1 MKKKKIIT
9 PLFTAVS
16 LALILISPA
25 VLAAGSGIGSMATN
39 AVSDSLF
46 YSIGGGS
53 VISQPA
59 SLNRMQ
65 RLGVSAGINSDL
77 MCGNFDIK
85 TTVGNQLNGL
95 TSGFK
100 DLMGEVMQGATGAVS
115 SLPGMIIQRANPGLY
130 DMITNGIL
138 QAGVSFDKSKLSCE
152 AMSKK
157 LADYTMGDSAWTE
170 SAVGDEY
177 REAINRSGGD
187 ATRAEQAKDKAT
199 GEEGATWIG
208 GKKAGGKGQPAIQ
221 PVRDM
226 AKAGYNMLNGQ
237 PVTSNSSVAS
247 SACNGSS
254 CQIFKNSDAAATAI
268 VQVLGDRSIRTCK
281 DKSQCESGG
290 TDNAP
295 GASVA
300 GTGFGPLLD
309 ESTKVNLEALSKL
322 VSSQGAPSAEELG
335 KLKTG
340 GLPVTRGVIEALR
353 DDTDKNALV
362 QRLAGELA
370 MAHTIETAL
379 AMAHTIETAL
389 AMRRI
394 LTTGESEP
402 NAAAQKQAIEE
413 GDRRIDSLDRELQ
426 ALKNEME
433 LRRAISSNSLLVT
446 LERQEVRNSSN
457 QMQQRTPSTDEGMNS
472 LNQKGGE

>member
-1 MKKKKIIT
+1 MKKKKIMT

-16 LALILISPA
+16 LSLISISPA

-322 VSSQGAPSAEELG
+322 VSSQGA
-335 KLKTG
+335 
-340 GLPVTRGVIEALR
+340 
-353 DDTDKNALV
+353 
-362 QRLAGELA
+362 
-370 MAHTIETAL
+370 
-379 AMAHTIETAL
+379 
-389 AMRRI
+389 
-394 LTTGESEP
+394 
-402 NAAAQKQAIEE
+402 
-413 GDRRIDSLDRELQ
+413 
-426 ALKNEME
+426 
-433 LRRAISSNSLLVT
+433 
-446 LERQEVRNSSN
+446 
-457 QMQQRTPSTDEGMNS
+457 
-472 LNQKGGE
+472 

>member
-16 LALILISPA
+16 LALISISPA

-177 REAINRSGGD
+177 RDAINRSGGD

-254 CQIFKNSDAAATAI
+254 CQIFKNSDEAATAI

-309 ESTKVNLEALSKL
+309 ESTKVNLETLSKL

-362 QRLAGELA
+362 QRLAGE
-370 MAHTIETAL
+370 L

>member
-65 RLGVSAGINSDL
+65 RLGVSAGITSDL

-379 AMAHTIETAL
+379 AM
-389 AMRRI
+389 RRI

>member
-1 MKKKKIIT
+1 MKITHHYKSIIS
-9 PLFTAVS
+9 A
-16 LALILISPA
+16 
-25 VLAAGSGIGSMATN
+25 LAALA
-39 AVSDSLF
+39 LF
-46 YSIGGGS
+46 YSAAPRAGILDGGEIQFHGLVTDEAPKWTWQVGSPDQTWAVDTADARTESGQLVFDLRGKGSLPFLEGHLYEVAERGGPGFTPFITFSSNGQPFSVTAGGS
-53 VISQPA
+53 TTAQHFRA
-59 SLNRMQ
+59 S
-65 RLGVSAGINSDL
+65 VP
-77 MCGNFDIK
+77 
-85 TTVGNQLNGL
+85 V
-95 TSGFK
+95 
-100 DLMGEVMQGATGAVS
+100 
-115 SLPGMIIQRANPGLY
+115 
-130 DMITNGIL
+130 
-138 QAGVSFDKSKLSCE
+138 
-152 AMSKK
+152 
-157 LADYTMGDSAWTE
+157 E

-177 REAINRSGGD
+177 RDAINRSGGD

-237 PVTSNSSVAS
+237 PVTSNSSVTS

-379 AMAHTIETAL
+379 AM
-389 AMRRI
+389 RRI

>member
-1 MKKKKIIT
+1 
-9 PLFTAVS
+9 
-16 LALILISPA
+16 
-25 VLAAGSGIGSMATN
+25 
-39 AVSDSLF
+39 
-46 YSIGGGS
+46 
-53 VISQPA
+53 
-59 SLNRMQ
+59 
-65 RLGVSAGINSDL
+65 
-77 MCGNFDIK
+77 
-85 TTVGNQLNGL
+85 
-95 TSGFK
+95 
-100 DLMGEVMQGATGAVS
+100 
-115 SLPGMIIQRANPGLY
+115 
-130 DMITNGIL
+130 
-138 QAGVSFDKSKLSCE
+138 
-152 AMSKK
+152 
-157 LADYTMGDSAWTE
+157 
-170 SAVGDEY
+170 
-177 REAINRSGGD
+177 
-187 ATRAEQAKDKAT
+187 
-199 GEEGATWIG
+199 
-208 GKKAGGKGQPAIQ
+208 
-221 PVRDM
+221 
-226 AKAGYNMLNGQ
+226 
-237 PVTSNSSVAS
+237 
-247 SACNGSS
+247 
-254 CQIFKNSDAAATAI
+254 
-268 VQVLGDRSIRTCK
+268 
-281 DKSQCESGG
+281 
-290 TDNAP
+290 
-295 GASVA
+295 VA

-362 QRLAGELA
+362 QRLAGE
-370 MAHTIETAL
+370 L

>member
-1 MKKKKIIT
+1 MKNKNVIT
-9 PLFTAVS
+9 PVLSAV
-16 LALILISPA
+16 A
-25 VLAAGSGIGSMATN
+25 VLLMMASSAGQAAKSGSGNVITN

-65 RLGVSAGINSDL
+65 RLGISAGINSDL
-77 MCGNFDIK
+77 MCGNFDIN
-85 TTVGNQLNGL
+85 TTVSNQLNGL

-100 DLMGEVMQGATGAVS
+100 DLMGDVMQGATGAVA
-115 SLPGMIIQRANPGLY
+115 SLPGMIVQRANPGLY
-130 DMITNGIL
+130 DMLTNGIL
-138 QAGVSFDKSKLSCE
+138 QAGLSFDKSKLSCE
-152 AMSKK
+152 NMSRK

-170 SAVGDEY
+170 AAVGDEY
-177 REAINRSGGD
+177 REAINSSGGD

-237 PVTSNSSVAS
+237 PVTSNSSVSVAN
-247 SACNGSS
+247 CNGSA
-254 CQIFKNSDAAATAI
+254 CRIFKNAEEAATSI

-290 TDNAP
+290 AENAP

-309 ESTKVNLEALSKL
+309 ASTKVNLETLTRL
-322 VSSQGAPSAEELG
+322 VSSQGAPSAQELA

-353 DDTDKNALV
+353 DDSDNSALV

-370 MAHTIETAL
+370 MAD
-379 AMAHTIETAL
+379 TIETAL

-413 GDRRIDSLDRELQ
+413 GDRRIGSLDRELQ

-457 QMQQRTPSTDEGMNS
+457 QLQQRTPSTDDGMNALS
-472 LNQKGGE
+472 QKGGE

>member
-1 MKKKKIIT
+1 MKQKKIIT

-16 LALILISPA
+16 LALISISPA

-177 REAINRSGGD
+177 RDAINRSGGD

-254 CQIFKNSDAAATAI
+254 CQIFKNSDVAATAI

-379 AMAHTIETAL
+379 AM
-389 AMRRI
+389 RRI

>member
-1 MKKKKIIT
+1 
-9 PLFTAVS
+9 
-16 LALILISPA
+16 
-25 VLAAGSGIGSMATN
+25 
-39 AVSDSLF
+39 
-46 YSIGGGS
+46 
-53 VISQPA
+53 
-59 SLNRMQ
+59 
-65 RLGVSAGINSDL
+65 
-77 MCGNFDIK
+77 
-85 TTVGNQLNGL
+85 
-95 TSGFK
+95 
-100 DLMGEVMQGATGAVS
+100 
-115 SLPGMIIQRANPGLY
+115 
-130 DMITNGIL
+130 
-138 QAGVSFDKSKLSCE
+138 
-152 AMSKK
+152 
-157 LADYTMGDSAWTE
+157 
-170 SAVGDEY
+170 
-177 REAINRSGGD
+177 
-187 ATRAEQAKDKAT
+187 
-199 GEEGATWIG
+199 
-208 GKKAGGKGQPAIQ
+208 
-221 PVRDM
+221 
-226 AKAGYNMLNGQ
+226 MLNGQ

-254 CQIFKNSDAAATAI
+254 CRIFKNSDAAATAI

-290 TDNAP
+290 ADNAP

-362 QRLAGELA
+362 QRLAGE
-370 MAHTIETAL
+370 L

>member
-1 MKKKKIIT
+1 MKKQNVMT
-9 PLFTAVS
+9 PVISAVAMLLM
-16 LALILISPA
+16 LASSDGK
-25 VLAAGSGIGSMATN
+25 AADSGIGSMASS

-100 DLMGEVMQGATGAVS
+100 DLMGDVMMGATGAVS
-115 SLPGMIIQRANPGLY
+115 SIPGLIVQRSNPGLY

-138 QAGVSFDKSKLSCE
+138 QAGIAFDKSKLSCE
-152 AMSKK
+152 SMSKK

-170 SAVGDEY
+170 SAIGDEY
-177 REAINRSGGD
+177 RDAIKSSGGD

-226 AKAGYNMLNGQ
+226 AKAGYNILNGQ
-237 PVTSNSSVAS
+237 PVTSNSSVPATS
-247 SACNGSS
+247 CNGSS
-254 CQIFKNSDAAATAI
+254 CRIFKNAETAATSI

-290 TDNAP
+290 ADNAA

-300 GTGFGPLLD
+300 GTGFGPMLD
-309 ESTKVNLEALSKL
+309 ESTKVNLETLSKL

-353 DDTDKNALV
+353 DDSDKSALV

-370 MAHTIETAL
+370 MAD
-379 AMAHTIETAL
+379 TIETAL

-457 QMQQRTPSTDEGMNS
+457 QLQQRTPSTDEGMNS
-472 LNQKGGE
+472 LSQKGGE

>member
-1 MKKKKIIT
+1 MTRKRYNVR
-9 PLFTAVS
+9 LR
-16 LALILISPA
+16 LAATVVAA
-25 VLAAGSGIGSMATN
+25 VLSLSGCTFQEMDRMSRKAQASGDIAREH
-39 AVSDSLF
+39 VSEQMRS
-46 YSIGGGS
+46 S
-53 VISQPA
+53 
-59 SLNRMQ
+59 
-65 RLGVSAGINSDL
+65 
-77 MCGNFDIK
+77 
-85 TTVGNQLNGL
+85 
-95 TSGFK
+95 
-100 DLMGEVMQGATGAVS
+100 QGALV
-115 SLPGMIIQRANPGLY
+115 
-130 DMITNGIL
+130 
-138 QAGVSFDKSKLSCE
+138 
-152 AMSKK
+152 
-157 LADYTMGDSAWTE
+157 WT
-170 SAVGDEY
+170 D
-177 REAINRSGGD
+177 
-187 ATRAEQAKDKAT
+187 TRAEQAKDKAT

-237 PVTSNSSVAS
+237 PVTSNSSVTS

-379 AMAHTIETAL
+379 AM
-389 AMRRI
+389 RRI

>member
-1 MKKKKIIT
+1 MKKQKT
-9 PLFTAVS
+9 LVLSALTLALALAVS
-16 LALILISPA
+16 SPA
-25 VLAAGSGIGSMATN
+25 GAAARSGAGNAVSS

-53 VISQPA
+53 VISQPPT
-59 SLNRMQ
+59 SNRMQ
-65 RLGVSAGINSDL
+65 RLGLSAGINSDL

-100 DLMGEVMQGATGAVS
+100 DLMGDVMQGATGAVS
-115 SLPGMIIQRANPGLY
+115 SLPGMIIQRTNPGLY
-130 DMITNGIL
+130 DMLTNGIL
-138 QAGVSFDKSKLSCE
+138 QAGISFDKSRLSCE
-152 AMSKK
+152 NLSRK

-177 REAINRSGGD
+177 RDAIKSSGGD
-187 ATRAEQAKDKAT
+187 ATRAEQGRDKAT
-199 GEEGATWIG
+199 GEEGARWIG
-208 GKKAGGKGQPAIQ
+208 GKKAGGRGQPAIQ

-226 AKAGYNMLNGQ
+226 AKAGYNILNGQ
-237 PVTSNSSVAS
+237 PVTSNSSVSAS
-247 SACNGSS
+247 GCNGSS
-254 CQIFKNSDAAATAI
+254 CRIFKNSEEAATSI

-281 DKSQCESGG
+281 DRSQCESGG

-300 GTGFGPLLD
+300 GTGFGPMLD
-309 ESTKVNLEALSKL
+309 ESTRTNLGALNKL
-322 VSSQGAPSAEELG
+322 VNSQGSPSAEELG

-353 DDTDKNALV
+353 DDGDKSALV
-362 QRLAGELA
+362 QRLASELA
-370 MAHTIETAL
+370 MAD
-379 AMAHTIETAL
+379 TIETAL

-394 LTTGESEP
+394 LTAGESEP
-402 NAAAQKQAIEE
+402 NAAAQKQAIDE
-413 GDRRIDSLDRELQ
+413 GDRRIGSLDRELQ

-433 LRRAISSNSLLVT
+433 LRKAISSNSLLVT

-457 QMQQRTPSTDEGMNS
+457 QLQQHTPSTDEGMNS
-472 LNQKGGE
+472 LNQKSGE

>member
-1 MKKKKIIT
+1 MKNQKVIT
-9 PLFTAVS
+9 PVLSAVAMLLMIAS
-16 LALILISPA
+16 SGGK
-25 VLAAGSGIGSMATN
+25 AAESGIGSMASS

-115 SLPGMIIQRANPGLY
+115 SLPGMIVQRANPGLY

-138 QAGVSFDKSKLSCE
+138 QAGIAFDKSKLSCE
-152 AMSKK
+152 SMSKK

-177 REAINRSGGD
+177 RDAINRSGGD

-226 AKAGYNMLNGQ
+226 AKAGYNMLNDQ
-237 PVTSNSSVAS
+237 PVTSNNSVS
-247 SACNGSS
+247 SAGCNGAS
-254 CQIFKNSDAAATAI
+254 CRIFQNSDAAAAAI
-268 VQVLGDRSIRTCK
+268 VQALGDRSIRTCK
-281 DKSQCESGG
+281 DKRQCESGG
-290 TDNAP
+290 ADNAP

-300 GTGFGPLLD
+300 GTGFGPMLD
-309 ESTKVNLEALSKL
+309 KSTKINLDALNKL
-322 VSSQGAPSAEELG
+322 VNSQGTPSADELG

-353 DDTDKNALV
+353 DDTDKAALV

-370 MAHTIETAL
+370 MADTIETAL
-379 AMAHTIETAL
+379 T
-389 AMRRI
+389 MRRI
-394 LTTGESEP
+394 MTTGESEP
-402 NAAAQKQAIEE
+402 NAAVQKQAIEE
-413 GDRRIDSLDRELQ
+413 GDRRIGDLDRGLE

-457 QMQQRTPSTDEGMNS
+457 PLQQRTPSTDEGMNS
-472 LNQKGGE
+472 LSQKGGE

>member
-1 MKKKKIIT
+1 
-9 PLFTAVS
+9 
-16 LALILISPA
+16 
-25 VLAAGSGIGSMATN
+25 
-39 AVSDSLF
+39 
-46 YSIGGGS
+46 
-53 VISQPA
+53 
-59 SLNRMQ
+59 
-65 RLGVSAGINSDL
+65 
-77 MCGNFDIK
+77 
-85 TTVGNQLNGL
+85 
-95 TSGFK
+95 FK

-177 REAINRSGGD
+177 RDAINRSGGD

-199 GEEGATWIG
+199 GEEGATWIS

-237 PVTSNSSVAS
+237 PVTSNSSVTS

-322 VSSQGAPSAEELG
+322 VSSQGA
-335 KLKTG
+335 
-340 GLPVTRGVIEALR
+340 
-353 DDTDKNALV
+353 
-362 QRLAGELA
+362 
-370 MAHTIETAL
+370 
-379 AMAHTIETAL
+379 
-389 AMRRI
+389 
-394 LTTGESEP
+394 
-402 NAAAQKQAIEE
+402 
-413 GDRRIDSLDRELQ
+413 
-426 ALKNEME
+426 
-433 LRRAISSNSLLVT
+433 
-446 LERQEVRNSSN
+446 
-457 QMQQRTPSTDEGMNS
+457 
-472 LNQKGGE
+472 